1 MGKRHESIGI
11 KQVVRLEWYNLA
23 LDLLLRGRPK
33 NEIRQELTKIL
44 KDRLQ
49 SGGFGE
55 RGESTYVKAV
65 GQIMQCWVTPAK
77 ELIPFRDKALQCA
90 QECPRNARLPI
101 HWAVTIAAY
110 PFWHKVAVQVG
121 RLLNLQP
128 VVSQAQ
134 IRKRCYEAFGERSTI
149 ERSARR
155 VIRSFV
161 TWEVLKDSLTKGC
174 YEKHDPI
181 PISNQTISALLIEA
195 TLYTS
200 PTGSMPLSIIKDDPA
215 LFPFHLPP
223 FNGNMLTLP
232 GVEYIRHGLDN
243 ELLKLCP
250 TAIGRHGKG

>member
-11 KQVVRLEWYNLA
+11 KQVVRLEWYDLA

-33 NEIRQELTKIL
+33 SEIRQELTEIL

-55 RGESTYVKAV
+55 RGEATYVKAV
-65 GQIMQCWVTPAK
+65 GQIMQSWVTPAK
-77 ELIPFRDKALQCA
+77 ELLPLRDRALECA
-90 QECPRNARLPI
+90 RECPRSERLPL

-110 PFWHKVAVQVG
+110 PFWHKVSAQVG
-121 RLLNLQP
+121 RLLSLQP

-155 VIRSFV
+155 VIRSLV
-161 TWEVLKDSLTKGC
+161 TWDVLKDSATKGC
-174 YEKHDPI
+174 YEKPAPFEVNSHAI
-181 PISNQTISALLIEA
+181 TALLIEA
-195 TLYTS
+195 TLHTVAS
-200 PTGSMPLSIIKDDPA
+200 GSMPLSVLKDDPA
-215 LFPFHLPP
+215 LFPFQLPA
-223 FNGNMLTLP
+223 FNGNIMTLP

-243 ELLKLCP
+243 ELLKLR
-250 TAIGRHGKG
+250 T

>member
-11 KQVVRLEWYNLA
+11 KQVVRLEWYDLA

-33 NEIRQELTKIL
+33 NEIRQELTEIL

-55 RGESTYVKAV
+55 RGEATYVKAV

-77 ELIPFRDKALQCA
+77 ELLPLRDKALECA
-90 QECPRNARLPI
+90 RECSRGERLPL
-101 HWAVTIAAY
+101 HWAMTIAAY

-128 VVSQAQ
+128 IVSQTQ

-161 TWEVLKDSLTKGC
+161 TWKVLKDSATKGC
-174 YEKHDPI
+174 YEKPVPFEVNSHAI
-181 PISNQTISALLIEA
+181 TALLIEA
-195 TLYTS
+195 TIRTVPS
-200 PTGSMPLSIIKDDPA
+200 ESMPLSVIKNDPA
-215 LFPFHLPP
+215 LFPFQLPP
-223 FNGNMLTLP
+223 FNGNMLILP
-232 GVEYIRHGLDN
+232 GVEYARHGLDN
-243 ELLKLCP
+243 ELLKL
-250 TAIGRHGKG
+250 RD

>member
-11 KQVVRLEWYNLA
+11 KQVVRLEWYDLA
-23 LDLLLRGRPK
+23 LDLLLRERPK
-33 NEIRQELTKIL
+33 NEIRQELTEIL

-55 RGESTYVKAV
+55 RGEATYVKAV

-77 ELIPFRDKALQCA
+77 ELICFRDRALACA
-90 QECPRNARLPI
+90 GKCPRDERMPL

-128 VVSQAQ
+128 IVSQTQ
-134 IRKRCYEAFGERSTI
+134 IRNRCYEALGERSTV

-161 TWEVLKDSLTKGC
+161 AWGVLKDSEAKGC
-174 YEKHDPI
+174 YERENPTEIVSQDI
-181 PISNQTISALLIEA
+181 VAILIEA
-195 TLYTS
+195 ALYAS
-200 PTGSMPLSIIKDDPA
+200 SSGSMPLASIKDDPA
-215 LFPFHLPP
+215 LFPFHIPL

-243 ELLKLCP
+243 ELLKLR
-250 TAIGRHGKG
+250 A

>member
-11 KQVVRLEWYNLA
+11 KQVVRLEWYDLA
-23 LDLLLRGRPK
+23 LDLLLRERSK
-33 NEIRQELTKIL
+33 NEIRQELTEIL

-77 ELIPFRDKALQCA
+77 ELIPLRDRALECA
-90 QECPRNARLPI
+90 SECSRSERLPL

-128 VVSQAQ
+128 VVSQTQ
-134 IRKRCYEAFGERSTI
+134 IRNRCYEAFGERSTI

-161 TWEVLKDSLTKGC
+161 AWEVLKDSSTKGC
-174 YEKHDPI
+174 YEKHAPVLIDK
-181 PISNQTISALLIEA
+181 QAISALLIEA
-195 TLYTS
+195 TLCTS
-200 PTGSMPLSIIKDDPA
+200 PTGSMPLSVIKEDPA

-223 FNGNMLTLP
+223 FNGNMLALP
-232 GVEYIRHGLDN
+232 GVEYLRHGLDN
-243 ELLKLCP
+243 ELLRLRP
-250 TAIGRHGKG
+250 